1 MNLVI
6 IDYGAGNI
14 QSIIHAFDRLGVQA
28 RLTKDAQA
36 ISSADRV
43 IFPGVGAAGSAM
55 SQLRATGLD
64 ELIPQ
69 LKQPVLGICLGMQLM
84 CRHSE
89 ENNTDGL
96 GIFQVD
102 VVEFDKTLLK
112 VPQMGWN
119 NLSALTS
126 PLFDQLPQDP
136 YVYMV
141 HSYYAPI
148 CDQTAAVAEYGIPYS
163 AALHRDNFW
172 GTQFHP
178 EKSSQVGSKILQQFL
193 SLTS

>member
-126 PLFDQLPQDP
+126 PLFDQLPQEP

>member
-14 QSIIHAFDRLGVQA
+14 QSIIHAFGRLGVQA

-102 VVEFDKTLLK
+102 VVEFDKTWLK

-126 PLFDQLPQDP
+126 PLFDQLPQEP

-163 AALHRDNFW
+163 AALHRKNFW

>member
-55 SQLRATGLD
+55 SQLRASGLN

-102 VVEFDKTLLK
+102 VVEFENTLLK

-119 NLSALTS
+119 SLSSLTS
-126 PLFDQLPQDP
+126 PLFNQLPQDP

>member
-163 AALHRDNFW
+163 AALHRDNFF

>member
-14 QSIIHAFDRLGVQA
+14 QSIIHAFGRLGVQA

>member
-119 NLSALTS
+119 SLSALTS

-141 HSYYAPI
+141 HSYFAPI